1 MIDICNIVIEQ
12 KSTAYIKTFFV
23 RKKCYYDKTVTE
35 IVKDASE
42 AIIAKAKKEDKE
54 KISKLIKNNIS
65 DKIVHPKSTTNFHA
79 KFIGCVQ
86 FDKARVLVTSA
97 NFTDQHF
104 DYGNLETVVCHE
116 MEALDFR
123 KGIITPLDAISA

>member
-1 MIDICNIVIEQ
+1 MQHCHRTKINGKNKD
-12 KSTAYIKTFFV
+12 FFLYV
-23 RKKCYYDKTVTE
+23 KKCYYDKTVTE

-42 AIIAKAKKEDKE
+42 AIIAKAKKVDKE

-79 KFIGCVQ
+79 KFIGCVH

-97 NFTDQHF
+97 NFTDQHY

-116 MEALDFR
+116 MVALDFGKR
-123 KGIITPLDAISA
+123 IIIPFDAISA